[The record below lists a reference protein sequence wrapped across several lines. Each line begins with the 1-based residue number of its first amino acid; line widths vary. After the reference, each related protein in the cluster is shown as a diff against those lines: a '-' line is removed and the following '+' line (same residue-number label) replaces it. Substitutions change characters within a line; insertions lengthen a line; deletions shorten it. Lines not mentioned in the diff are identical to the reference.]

1 MRVPYSW
8 LREVVSAGAP
18 GWDVAPTDLEQTLV
32 RIGHEV
38 EEVVTLD
45 RRGRTKIIM
54 QPVKHE
60 QPIRKTPSPY
70 KKPSARKSLSPKAG
84 GSKQSIPKP
93 RLSKVCN
100 AVSLPCL

>member
-1 MRVPYSW
+1 MSSSKKLKTSGSKRRVTV
-8 LREVVSAGAP
+8 E
-18 GWDVAPTDLEQTLV
+18 
-32 RIGHEV
+32 EV

-60 QPIRKTPSPY
+60 QPICKTPSPY
-70 KKPSARKSLSPKAG
+70 KKPSTKKSLSPKVG

-100 AVSLPCL
+100 AVSLPCF